1 MKTEAEKKGKL
12 TKKTIM
18 SRTRI
23 VKGNIYETVE
33 EHLNYYSAAD
43 IVETAS
49 TTYVENSETDILYG
63 GNPEKPPVAEIN
75 IAADAIV
82 HFRPMKNWKG
92 KEYGFDWMRIKD
104 TGLFGDDL
112 YSDLMG
118 TYDKY
123 PSADSSAIFTASST
137 LFTDLKGEYSN
148 PFYSIPWLL
157 KNRKPTSYYPSWI
170 CVEKNKEIKVSL
182 KVQIRDKKK
191 LPTELVIAYDKTLC
205 EITTSLGKGTEN
217 EKNDPTKNTHYA
229 KIVIKKNESYKLEDE
244 IKLKVLED
252 IITPKILKVFCDGN
266 EAGYLKLYNNKV
278 KKLNVVCVKVTT
290 NNGTGSIKGKV
301 ELENYLKQ
309 SLIKVNIVE
318 KELDITKNSD
328 GSSNADLSLT
338 SISNGSGINVSG
350 NIRGKSLYDY
360 LDEKLKMGYPHLGSN
375 GKSDGTG
382 TYDRFL
388 RLYFLSETAYLMN
401 GSTRI
406 GVGGIG
412 TPIGAGRGTM
422 FSGITDADIAHE
434 AMHAIALGHSFGT
447 QESISTITPYLFKY
461 KKTEN
466 VMDYAH
472 LDDKDK
478 YSTWKWQWD
487 KLRNFNLLTE

>member
-1 MKTEAEKKGKL
+1 
-12 TKKTIM
+12 M
-18 SRTRI
+18 SRIRI
-23 VKGNIYETVE
+23 VKGKIYEAVE
-33 EHLNYYSAAD
+33 GNLSYY
-43 IVETAS
+43 
-49 TTYVENSETDILYG
+49 SETDIIENASIIYSENSDTEILYG
-63 GNPEKPPVAEIN
+63 GNPEKPPMAEIN
-75 IAADAIV
+75 IVADAVV
-82 HFRPMKNWKG
+82 HFRPMRNWKG

-112 YSDLMG
+112 YSDLVG

-123 PSADSSAIFTASST
+123 PSADPSARFTTSST
-137 LFTDLKGEYSN
+137 LFTDLKREYSN
-148 PFYSIPWLL
+148 PVYSIPWLL
-157 KNRKPTSYYPSWI
+157 KDRKPTNYYPSWV
-170 CVEKNKEIKVSL
+170 CVEKNKKIKLSL
-182 KVQIRDKKK
+182 KVHIKDKEK

-205 EITTSLGKGTEN
+205 EITTSLGQGIEN
-217 EKNDPTKNTHYA
+217 EKSDPTKNTHYA
-229 KIVIKKNESYKLEDE
+229 KIVIKKNENYKLEDE
-244 IKLKVLED
+244 IELKVIKD
-252 IITPKILKVFCDGN
+252 ITTSEILKVFCDGK

-290 NNGTGSIKGKV
+290 DNGTGSIKGKF

-309 SLIKVNIVE
+309 SLIKINIVE
-318 KELDITKNSD
+318 KDLDITKNSD
-328 GSSNADLSLT
+328 GSSNTDLSLP
-338 SISNGSGINVSG
+338 SISNGSGVNVAG

-360 LDEKLKMGYPHLGSN
+360 LDEKLKVGYPHLGSD
-375 GKSDGTG
+375 GKADGTG
-382 TYDRFL
+382 IYDKFL
-388 RLYFLSETAYLMN
+388 RLYFFSETAYLIHN
-401 GSTRI
+401 GTTI

-422 FSGITDADIAHE
+422 FSGITDADVAHE

-447 QESISTITPYLFKY
+447 QESISAITPYLFKY

-472 LDDKDK
+472 LDSKDK